1 MPSQQAMRCVVAY
14 QVGDGPAHGSYVA
27 GAGLRDEVHEPVPLV
42 AVVAAHRRD
51 HRTHPIDRHGIRRGV
66 NQKDENHYRGKRG
79 TANGGGWR
87 ITAAALQEWGSKKF
101 FEALI
106 SKPPPF
112 VFPSHL
118 FKKFQGPAVVE
129 INI

>member
-14 QVGDGPAHGSYVA
+14 QVGDEPAHGSYVA

-51 HRTHPIDRHGIRRGV
+51 HGSHPVDRHGIRRGV

-87 ITAAALQEWGSKKF
+87 MADHGGGATGVGKQEVFRGFDLKTPTFCVSLLFVQKFSGSR
-101 FEALI
+101 
-106 SKPPPF
+106 
-112 VFPSHL
+112 
-118 FKKFQGPAVVE
+118 GC
-129 INI
+129 

>member
-51 HRTHPIDRHGIRRGV
+51 HGSHPVDRHGIRRGV
-66 NQKDENHYRGKRG
+66 CQRHENHYRASRVPMC
-79 TANGGGWR
+79 GGGQWIAGTR
-87 ITAAALQEWGSKKF
+87 RQRSSGTGKQEVSGGVQNPFWPFRVSLRF
-101 FEALI
+101 AFEIFI
-106 SKPPPF
+106 S
-112 VFPSHL
+112 L
-118 FKKFQGPAVVE
+118 A
-129 INI
+129 

>member
-1 MPSQQAMRCVVAY
+1 MPNQQARRCVVAY

-51 HRTHPIDRHGIRRGV
+51 HGSHPVDRHGIRRGV

-79 TANGGGWR
+79 TANGGEWR
-87 ITAAALQEWGSKKF
+87 RRRRYRRGKQEVSRG
-101 FEALI
+101 FENPL
-106 SKPPPF
+106 SPF
-112 VFPSHL
+112 VFASLL
-118 FKKFQGPAVVE
+118 FKIFQGPAVVE